1 MGDQGL
7 LYAGIVGMFSAVLLG
22 GLAFVGSAGEPTGV
36 ARSLAVIQQLGHN
49 GPTDR
54 KVQPFRERVL
64 VPFMSNLVGIARR
77 LSPAGVNARIQRRL
91 DLAGNP
97 PGKTPER
104 VLGQKG
110 AGLVLGVP
118 LGLFLGW
125 GGATLVIWVAA
136 FGAAGFFLPD
146 ILLYNSGIK
155 RQDLLRR
162 NLAEAIDMLT
172 VSVEAGLGFDAALLQ
187 VARNTRGPMAGEC
200 FRVIQEIQIGKSR
213 TEAFQALAERTSV
226 DELRTFVS
234 ALVQADRLGVP
245 IAAVLRE
252 QSKEMR
258 LKRRQ
263 RAEEQAQKVPVK
275 VLFPLVL
282 FILPVMFVI
291 IMGPGAIQIIR
302 TF

>member
-7 LYAGIVGMFSAVLLG
+7 LYVGMIGMFSAVLVG
-22 GLAFVGSAGEPTGV
+22 ALAFVRSAGEPTGV
-36 ARSLAVIQQLGHN
+36 ARSLAVIQQLGHS
-49 GPTDR
+49 GPTNP
-54 KVQPFRERVL
+54 KVQPFSERVL
-64 VPFMSNLVGIARR
+64 GPFMMNLVGIARR

-97 PGKTPER
+97 AGRTPER
-104 VLGQKG
+104 VLAHKG
-110 AGLVLGVP
+110 AGLVLGVL

-125 GGATLVIWVAA
+125 GGASLVIWVAV

-146 ILLYNSGIK
+146 VLLYNSGVK
-155 RQDLLRR
+155 RQELLRR
-162 NLAEAIDMLT
+162 GLAEAIDMLT

-187 VARNTRGPMAGEC
+187 VAKNTKGPMAGEC